1 MIHIQNMAI
10 PQHPIMNGHFAKKQ
24 LFSRSGLISWSHHR
38 RFEMGLRLARQFAGK
53 RVLDYGCGDGSFL
66 ALLMQSRA
74 HPTAAVGVEIEPQ
87 VVADC
92 GARFSTQEGL
102 TFMLEGELKKPQH
115 RGAFD
120 AVICMEVLE
129 HMVEIEPLLENFARL
144 LGSSGKLLISVPIE
158 TGPPLLM
165 KQAARRFAGWRGIG
179 DYPGTSS
186 YSMGELAASLF
197 ASSKRQHIIRPIHT
211 SAEGVQFHDH
221 KGFNWMMLRE
231 MLCRKFYLE
240 ETKASPVAW
249 LSPFLASQVW
259 FLLRKKTG
267 EVSA

>member
-1 MIHIQNMAI
+1 MSV
-10 PQHPIMNGHFAKKQ
+10 PEHPISNGHFAKKQ
-24 LFSRSGLISWSHHR
+24 FCSRSGLISWSHHR
-38 RFEMGLRLARQFAGK
+38 RFEVGLRLARQFAGK

-66 ALLMQSRA
+66 AMLMQSRA
-74 HPTAAVGVEIEPQ
+74 HPNVAVGVEIDSQ

-92 GARFSTQEGL
+92 SARFSVQAGL
-102 TFMLEGELKKPQH
+102 TFILEGELERPQH

-129 HMVEIEPLLENFARL
+129 HMVEIEPVLDKFTQLLAPEGL
-144 LGSSGKLLISVPIE
+144 LLVSVPIE
-158 TGPPLLM
+158 TGPPLLV

-197 ASSKRQHIIRPIHT
+197 ASGKRQHITRPIHT
-211 SAEGVQFHDH
+211 SASGGQFHDH

-231 MLCRKFYLE
+231 MLCSKFCLE
-240 ETKASPVAW
+240 QTKASPVAW

-259 FLLRKKTG
+259 FLLRKK
-267 EVSA
+267 

>member
-1 MIHIQNMAI
+1 MSV
-10 PQHPIMNGHFAKKQ
+10 PEHPISNGHFAKKQ
-24 LFSRSGLISWSHHR
+24 FFSRSGLISWSHHR
-38 RFEMGLRLARQFAGK
+38 RFEVGLRLARQFAGK

-66 ALLMQSRA
+66 AMLMQSRA
-74 HPTAAVGVEIEPQ
+74 HPNAAVGVEIDSQ

-92 GARFSTQEGL
+92 SARFSVQAGL
-102 TFMLEGELKKPQH
+102 TFILEGELERPQH

-129 HMVEIEPLLENFARL
+129 HMVEIEPVLDKFTRL
-144 LGSSGKLLISVPIE
+144 LAPEGLLLVSVPIE
-158 TGPPLLM
+158 TGPPLLV

-197 ASSKRQHIIRPIHT
+197 ASGKRQHITRPIHT
-211 SAEGVQFHDH
+211 SASGGQFHDH

-231 MLCRKFYLE
+231 MLCRKFCLE
-240 ETKASPVAW
+240 QTKASPVAW

-259 FLLRKKTG
+259 FLLRKK
-267 EVSA
+267 

>member
-1 MIHIQNMAI
+1 MSLIQSM
-10 PQHPIMNGHFAKKQ
+10 PVPKHPIKNGHFAKKQ
-24 LFSRSGLISWSHHR
+24 FFSRSSLISWSHHR
-38 RFEMGLRLARQFAGK
+38 RFEVGLRLARQFDGK

-66 ALLMQSRA
+66 AMLMQSRT
-74 HPTAAVGVEIEPQ
+74 HPSAAVGVEIEPQ

-92 GARFSTQEGL
+92 SARFSAQERL
-102 TFMLEGELKKPQH
+102 TFILEGELERPQH

-129 HMVEIEPLLENFARL
+129 HMLEIEPLLEKFARL
-144 LGSSGKLLISVPIE
+144 LGPEGLLLVSVPIE
-158 TGPPLLM
+158 TGPPLLV
-165 KQAARRFAGWRGIG
+165 KQAVRRFAGWRGIG

-197 ASSKRQHIIRPIHT
+197 ASGKRQHITRPIHT
-211 SAEGVQFHDH
+211 SPNGGQFHDH
-221 KGFNWMMLRE
+221 KGFNWMVLRE
-231 MLCRKFYLE
+231 ILCRRFCLE

-259 FLLRKKTG
+259 FLLRKK
-267 EVSA
+267 

>member
-1 MIHIQNMAI
+1 M
-10 PQHPIMNGHFAKKQ
+10 
-24 LFSRSGLISWSHHR
+24 
-38 RFEMGLRLARQFAGK
+38 
-53 RVLDYGCGDGSFL
+53 
-66 ALLMQSRA
+66 LMQSRA
-74 HPTAAVGVEIEPQ
+74 HPTAAVGVEIDSQ

-92 GARFSTQEGL
+92 SARFSSQEGL
-102 TFMLEGELKKPQH
+102 TFILEDELQGPQH

-144 LGSSGKLLISVPIE
+144 LGPEGLLLVSVPIE
-158 TGPPLLM
+158 TGPPLLV
-165 KQAARRFAGWRGIG
+165 KQAVRRFAGWRGIG
-179 DYPGTSS
+179 DYPGTTS
-186 YSMGELAASLF
+186 YSIGELAASLF
-197 ASSKRQHIIRPIHT
+197 ASGKRQHITRPIHT
-211 SAEGVQFHDH
+211 SADGGQFHDH

-259 FLLRKKTG
+259 FLLRKK
-267 EVSA
+267 

>member
-1 MIHIQNMAI
+1 MSV
-10 PQHPIMNGHFAKKQ
+10 PEHPISNGHFAKKQ
-24 LFSRSGLISWSHHR
+24 FCSRSGLISWSHHR
-38 RFEMGLRLARQFAGK
+38 RFEVGLRLARQFAGK

-66 ALLMQSRA
+66 AMLMQSQA
-74 HPTAAVGVEIEPQ
+74 HPNAAVGVEIDSQ

-92 GARFSTQEGL
+92 SARFSVQAGL
-102 TFMLEGELKKPQH
+102 TFILEGELERPQH

-129 HMVEIEPLLENFARL
+129 HMVEIEPVLDKFTRL
-144 LGSSGKLLISVPIE
+144 LAPEGLLLVSVPIE
-158 TGPPLLM
+158 TGPPLLV
-165 KQAARRFAGWRGIG
+165 KQAVRRFAGWRGIG

-197 ASSKRQHIIRPIHT
+197 ASGKRQHITRPIHT
-211 SAEGVQFHDH
+211 SASGGQFHDH

-240 ETKASPVAW
+240 QTKASPVAW

-259 FLLRKKTG
+259 FLLRKR
-267 EVSA
+267 

>member
-1 MIHIQNMAI
+1 MSVED
-10 PQHPIMNGHFAKKQ
+10 PIKNGHFAKKQ
-24 LFSRSGLISWSHHR
+24 FCSRSGLISWSHHR
-38 RFEMGLRLARQFAGK
+38 RFEVGLSLAQQFAGK

-66 ALLMQSRA
+66 AMLMQSRA
-74 HPTAAVGVEIEPQ
+74 HPTAAVGVEIDSQ

-92 GARFSTQEGL
+92 SARFSSQAGL
-102 TFMLEGELKKPQH
+102 TFILEGELQGPQH

-144 LGSSGKLLISVPIE
+144 LGPEGLLLVSVPIE
-158 TGPPLLM
+158 TGPPLLV

-197 ASSKRQHIIRPIHT
+197 ASGKRQHITRPIHT
-211 SAEGVQFHDH
+211 SADGGQFHDH

-259 FLLRKKTG
+259 FLLRKK
-267 EVSA
+267 